1 MAEVGGGVLKEIAA
15 VAVVRAVAAALEVV
29 SELVEEGL
37 VGERSGELARGS
49 PERGEARLRRPVAQA
64 TGRFVLG

>member
-1 MAEVGGGVLKEIAA
+1 MAEVGGGFLKEIAA
-15 VAVVRAVAAALEVV
+15 VVVVEVV
-29 SELVEEGL
+29 SDLVEEGL